1 MGEALKPVGQWIAQN
16 VPLTVL
22 FVLFLFSVFFKIPK
36 KEVRPIEWFIGW
48 LGKHFTRELRKDI
61 QVMKDDSNK
70 QIKDLRTDLDAFEER
85 TNKAITVI
93 QAGTTENCETLKAK
107 LALMERSNDMQT
119 LRQIKAHIL
128 DFANSCM
135 NKRKHTKQDFEN
147 IIHEN
152 EEYEHIVAKY
162 KDITNDVYT
171 EDYNYIMKIYHKCQ
185 DEGSFLKDET

>member
-1 MGEALKPVGQWIAQN
+1 MGEALKPVGQLIAQN

-61 QVMKDDSNK
+61 QFMKDDSNK
-70 QIKDLRTDLDAFEER
+70 QIKDLRNDLDAFEER
-85 TNKAITVI
+85 TNKAITEI
-93 QAGTTENCETLKAK
+93 QAGTTENCETLKSK

-135 NKRKHTKQDFEN
+135 NKRRHTKQDFEN

-152 EEYEHIVAKY
+152 EEYEHILLKY
-162 KDITNDVYT
+162 EDLTNDVYT
-171 EDYNYIMKIYHKCQ
+171 EDFNYIMKIYHKCQ

>member
-1 MGEALKPVGQWIAQN
+1 MGEALKPVGQLIAQN

-22 FVLFLFSVFFKIPK
+22 AVIFLFSVFFKIPK
-36 KEVRPIEWFIGW
+36 KEIRPIEWFIGW

-61 QVMKDDSNK
+61 QVMKDYSNK
-70 QIKDLRTDLDAFEER
+70 QIKDLRNDLDAFEER
-85 TNKAITVI
+85 TNKAISDI
-93 QAGTTENCETLKAK
+93 QTGTTTNCETLKAK

-135 NKRKHTKQDFEN
+135 NKRRHTKQDFEN
-147 IIHEN
+147 IIREN

-162 KDITNDVYT
+162 DDITNDVYT

>member
-22 FVLFLFSVFFKIPK
+22 AVIFLFSIFFKIPK
-36 KEVRPIEWFIGW
+36 KEIRPIEWFIGW
-48 LGKHFTRELRKDI
+48 FGKHFTRELRKDI

-70 QIKDLRTDLDAFEER
+70 QIKDLRNDLDAFEER
-85 TNKAITVI
+85 TNKAISDI
-93 QAGTTENCETLKAK
+93 QTGTTTNCETLKAK

-135 NKRKHTKQDFEN
+135 NKRRHTKQDFEN

-162 KDITNDVYT
+162 DDITNDVYT

>member
-1 MGEALKPVGQWIAQN
+1 MGEALKPVGQLIAQN

-22 FVLFLFSVFFKIPK
+22 AVIFLFSVFFKIPK
-36 KEVRPIEWFIGW
+36 KEIRPIEWFIGW

-61 QVMKDDSNK
+61 QTMKDDSNK
-70 QIKDLRTDLDAFEER
+70 QIKDLRNDLDAFEER
-85 TNKAITVI
+85 TNKAISDI
-93 QAGTTENCETLKAK
+93 QTGTTTNCETLKSK

-135 NKRKHTKQDFEN
+135 NKRRHTKQDFEN
-147 IIHEN
+147 IIREN

-162 KDITNDVYT
+162 DDITNDVYT

-185 DEGSFLKDET
+185 DEGSFLKDEM

>member
-36 KEVRPIEWFIGW
+36 KEIRPIEWFIGW

-70 QIKDLRTDLDAFEER
+70 QIKDLLTDLDAFEER
-85 TNKAITVI
+85 TNKAITNI
-93 QAGTTENCETLKAK
+93 QNGTTDNCETLKAK

-135 NKRKHTKQDFEN
+135 NKRRHTKQDFEN
-147 IIHEN
+147 IIREN

-162 KDITNDVYT
+162 DDITNDVYT